1 MNQTRELYPL
11 VSVDIALFSVVD
23 EALKVMLVQRA
34 QEPEVKRWA
43 MPGGLL
49 KPHLDVSLEA
59 TARRVLADKVAV
71 DLPHLEE
78 VGTYSGPFR
87 DPRGWSVTV
96 LFYALLPL
104 DKMDA
109 LVRNKVEAVKWAD
122 ATAVGHRLAF
132 DHAEQLAAAVQKL
145 RAKVAA
151 DVLPL
156 HLLPERFTL
165 TQLQRVVEVISGQPL
180 DKSSFRRRLKASKDL
195 VQLDEFVRGAQR
207 PAQLFRASEIFSF

>member
-1 MNQTRELYPL
+1 MNQNRELYPL

-23 EALKVMLVQRA
+23 EALKVLLVQRA

-43 MPGGLL
+43 MPDFFAPLPYEPLAICTPEAMDALIAADGLL
-49 KPHLDVSLEA
+49 LD
-59 TARRVLADKVAV
+59 RRAGRI
-71 DLPHLEE
+71 PTE
-78 VGTYSGPFR
+78 VGTK
-87 DPRGWSVTV
+87 
-96 LFYALLPL
+96 L
-104 DKMDA
+104 
-109 LVRNKVEAVKWAD
+109 
-122 ATAVGHRLAF
+122 
-132 DHAEQLAAAVQKL
+132 VQKL

-207 PAQLFRASEIFSF
+207 PAQLFGTSEIFVF